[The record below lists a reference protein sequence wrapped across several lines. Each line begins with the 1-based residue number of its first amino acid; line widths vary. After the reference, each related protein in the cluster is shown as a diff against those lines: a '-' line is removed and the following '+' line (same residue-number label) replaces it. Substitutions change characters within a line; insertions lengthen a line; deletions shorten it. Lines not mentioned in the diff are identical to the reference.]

1 MFKMAMRTQLAM
13 LIGLFILILI
23 VRFSLLVVRHHS
35 ESIAELELQ
44 LFRLAESTE
53 IAMDGASWHSN
64 LIEGSISLEGDKQN
78 AEKLHRIAQ
87 ANDAFYI
94 YSVINDNGTIRFVSS
109 SPTLEELNGAQYSQA
124 FWQTYPE
131 APHKLKQV
139 LQKEITLYDD
149 YSDRWGSFKSI
160 FVPKRAKDGKIYAWG
175 IDVQQRRISAIARES
190 SVKALKDTALF
201 FALALPFLLI
211 SLRASYN
218 AWKSREQ
225 TFYKD
230 ELTHLG
236 SKQALLEDIEKC
248 VKPSLVLINIDRF
261 REFNTIHGVAEG
273 DTLLCEF
280 AYNLSTYQN
289 PLINEHK
296 TYRIHADEF
305 AVLADIDL
313 SSDIRQKVFRDFFH
327 SVLQHKYRTSSKDM
341 IQITAKF
348 GLAVG
353 PSKDLFS
360 RAQMALAK
368 ARERN
373 ESIVSFDAEPDL
385 TAYYKTNHENS
396 DQVRLALD
404 EDRIVPYFHP
414 IVAASSGNIEKYE
427 ALARLVDSNRQ
438 VQMMPDEFI
447 PILKRDRLY
456 HRFTRKMFE
465 KVLEVSKKE
474 NVDISLN
481 ISTQDILNKN
491 EFNKLINL
499 THKSG
504 RAKHVHIELLEC
516 DSLVDLDHTAEAV
529 RAFQKIG
536 CRVGLDDLGK
546 GYSNFDRLTALPID
560 FVKLDRSVMPNI
572 SISLEVM
579 RIAEDIIKFAQK
591 KNITTVA
598 EFCDDRYLCNA
609 ARHMGIDFIQG
620 FYLAKPSPGII
631 REVSEYRAV
640 S

>member
-341 IQITAKF
+341 IQITAK
-348 GLAVG
+348 L
-353 PSKDLFS
+353 
-360 RAQMALAK
+360 
-368 ARERN
+368 
-373 ESIVSFDAEPDL
+373 
-385 TAYYKTNHENS
+385 
-396 DQVRLALD
+396 RLALD

-481 ISTQDILNKN
+481 ILPLKQL
-491 EFNKLINL
+491 
-499 THKSG
+499 
-504 RAKHVHIELLEC
+504 EL
-516 DSLVDLDHTAEAV
+516 
-529 RAFQKIG
+529 F
-536 CRVGLDDLGK
+536 
-546 GYSNFDRLTALPID
+546 
-560 FVKLDRSVMPNI
+560 
-572 SISLEVM
+572 
-579 RIAEDIIKFAQK
+579 K
-591 KNITTVA
+591 K
-598 EFCDDRYLCNA
+598 
-609 ARHMGIDFIQG
+609 
-620 FYLAKPSPGII
+620 
-631 REVSEYRAV
+631 
-640 S
+640 